1 MLTLYYIYL
10 ISLPITFA
18 FSLHAY
24 KKMYSNFK
32 WFVPYF
38 AFVSVYEFANL
49 FDWLVINHTNFWA
62 ANFMELTEFIL
73 FTYLMTSLAKRVS
86 YKKTVYLFAVVVI
99 LLSFIDM
106 AFVQGIWKLNTIAL
120 VLQDLFIL
128 TLIYIYYHDLL
139 KEATEGLVL
148 LKYPPFLVV
157 TGLLFYFLSK
167 SLFYSCFSFMVYK
180 NNYHFY
186 ILAATI
192 PGLSNLLLNSIL
204 IYAFLCFSKTDKLAA
219 VSRH

>member
-1 MLTLYYIYL
+1 
-10 ISLPITFA
+10 
-18 FSLHAY
+18 
-24 KKMYSNFK
+24 MYSNFK

-49 FDWLVINHTNFWA
+49 LNWLVINHTNSWA
-62 ANFMELTEFIL
+62 ANIMELTEFIL
-73 FTYLMTSLAKRVS
+73 FTYLMTSLAKRAS
-86 YKKTVYLFAVVVI
+86 YKKKVYLFAVIVI

-106 AFVQGIWKLNTIAL
+106 FFVQGIWKLNTIAL

-128 TLIYIYYHDLL
+128 TLIYTYYHDLL

-204 IYAFLCFSKTDKLAA
+204 IYAFLCFSKTKKL
-219 VSRH
+219 SL